1 MAYARSVFNI
11 DAAKAGLPDPQ
22 NRQFDVDFP
31 YLDKAHVK
39 IQSDGAE
46 TLQYEWIND
55 YRIQLDDAPN
65 AGGVVA
71 IFRET
76 SPTERMVDYQT
87 GSVLS
92 EEVLDLDSL
101 QGFYLAQEAND
112 IKEIALARNAVNQFD
127 ADNSRIENL
136 ASPVNPGDAV
146 NLAFFGNN
154 IGAITAVNANLTAIT
169 AVNANIEDVKVVA
182 DTLDS
187 IQEIASG
194 DTASNINA
202 FNAYY
207 KRQATAPTGVVEG
220 TLWFDTQTDTLKVFN
235 GSAFQPYNT
244 SVQTEFQGLKVD
256 SDGMLKWTHGTAD
269 DTFVSEDYDDWFFA
283 LSDVEILIDANG
295 HLKVRY

>member
-11 DAAKAGLPDPQ
+11 DASKAGLADPQ

-39 IQSDGAE
+39 VSFDGVE

-55 YRIQLDDAPN
+55 YRIQLDDAP
-65 AGGVVA
+65 AVGGVVA
-71 IFRET
+71 LVRET
-76 SPTERMVDYQT
+76 SPSERMVDYQT

-112 IKEIALARNAVNQFD
+112 IKEIALSRNAVNQFD
-127 ADNSRIENL
+127 ANNSRIENVD
-136 ASPVNPGDAV
+136 SPVNPGDAV

-154 IGAITAVNANLTAIT
+154 IGAITAVNANLNAIT
-169 AVNANIEDVKVVA
+169 AVNAQIDEVIKVSE
-182 DTLDS
+182 TLDS
-187 IQEIASG
+187 IEEIASG

-207 KRQATAPTGVVEG
+207 KRQATAPIGVVEG
-220 TLWFDTQTDTLKVFN
+220 TLWFDTQTDTLKVWN
-235 GSAFQPYNT
+235 GSSFQPYNT
-244 SVQTEFQGLKVD
+244 SIQTEFQGLKVD
-256 SDGMLKWTHGTAD
+256 ESGALIWTHGTAD
-269 DTFVSEDYDDWFFA
+269 DTFVTNEYDDWFFA
-283 LSDVEILIDANG
+283 QSDVEILIDANG

>member
-39 IQSDGAE
+39 IQIDGVE
-46 TLQYEWIND
+46 TLQYEWVND
-55 YRIQLDDAPN
+55 YRVQLDDSPVV
-65 AGGVVA
+65 GGIITLV
-71 IFRET
+71 RET
-76 SPTERMVDYQT
+76 SPTERLVDYQT

-92 EEVLDLDSL
+92 EEVLDQDSL

-112 IKEIALARNAVNQFD
+112 IKEIALSRNAINEFD
-127 ADNSRIENL
+127 ANNSRIQNL
-136 ASPVNPGDAV
+136 ATPQEPGDAV

-154 IGAITAVNANLTAIT
+154 IGAITAVNSNLPAIT
-169 AVNANIEDVKVVA
+169 AVNSKITQVIKVSE
-182 DTLDS
+182 TLDS
-187 IQEIASG
+187 ITEIASG
-194 DTASNINA
+194 DTASNINS

-207 KRQATAPTGVVEG
+207 KRQATAPAGVVEG
-220 TLWFDTQTDTLKVFN
+220 TLWFDTQTDTLKVWN
-235 GSAFQPYNT
+235 GTTFQPYNT

-256 SDGMLKWTHGTAD
+256 SNGALIWTHGTAD
-269 DTFVSEDYDDWFFA
+269 DTFVTSEYDDWFFA
-283 LSDVEILIDANG
+283 QSDVEILIDADG